1 MSTDP
6 NDWPDFQ
13 DFVHGSDVYSMW
25 NAARR
30 LMAAKRMQ
38 SAASKGEFRASFRNL
53 GSIASESAGVEQLLA
68 IALIVRI
75 SELVKGELKREA
87 AHILSQALQ
96 KPLDGPWTISES
108 RKLPFESKLSEIR
121 ENIALALTH
130 ASGPWIIPYVV
141 EAIAREEKSF
151 KCRLDLVRQLARR
164 NSRVSDWLEM
174 FNEFRWLD
182 ILESQTFDRA
192 KNLRELAAAIAT
204 VVRESRNNLV
214 VDEKTGPALATLV
227 QKILPVSSRTP
238 RNKKMSDAAL
248 AVSELVDQFLSTEFT
263 LIADPEAYSPIAV
276 ISRWWQ
282 LSSYPQSL
290 EEGLATII
298 RKLIG
303 AIRLRARLGQKSETL
318 SLRLRQAF
326 GSGGSSKEA
335 LLNIAQTEVG
345 LAPEI
350 DDWLRGRER
359 ESSPTAIAISSLLS
373 ESGSP
378 IITEMAAAL
387 LLDCLD
393 ADATM
398 TYSPDQPFSGHL
410 NRICGRIQAMAAE
423 LKLKTAGIVGEIVEF
438 NPNAHRTVTGNLPS
452 DPLVKL
458 RRPMVIRQRDDGS
471 HDIIERALVEEP

>member
-1 MSTDP
+1 M
-6 NDWPDFQ
+6 
-13 DFVHGSDVYSMW
+13 
-25 NAARR
+25 
-30 LMAAKRMQ
+30 
-38 SAASKGEFRASFRNL
+38 
-53 GSIASESAGVEQLLA
+53 
-68 IALIVRI
+68 
-75 SELVKGELKREA
+75 
-87 AHILSQALQ
+87 
-96 KPLDGPWTISES
+96 
-108 RKLPFESKLSEIR
+108 
-121 ENIALALTH
+121 ALTH
-130 ASGPWIIPYVV
+130 ASEPWIIPYVV

-164 NSRVSDWLEM
+164 KSRVSEWLEM
-174 FNEFRWLD
+174 LNEFRWLD

-204 VVRESRNNLV
+204 VVRETRNNLV
-214 VDEKTGPALATLV
+214 VDERTGPALATLV

-238 RNKKMSDAAL
+238 RNKKLSDAAL

-282 LSSYPQSL
+282 SSSYPQSL

-335 LLNIAQTEVG
+335 LLNIAQTEIG
-345 LAPEI
+345 LTPEI

-378 IITEMAAAL
+378 IITEIAAAL

-393 ADATM
+393 ANAMM
-398 TYSPDQPFSGHL
+398 TYSSDQPLSGHL
-410 NRICGRIQAMAAE
+410 HRICGRIQAMAAE
-423 LKLKTAGIVGEIVEF
+423 LRLKTAGIVGEIVEF

-471 HDIIERALVEEP
+471 DDIIERALVEEP